1 MLLSVHVGK
10 SVHPFDLNPYRRR
23 PDTFNSRAI
32 EAEYNRLKA
41 KQDAGS

>member
-10 SVHPFDLNPYRRR
+10 SVHPFDLNPYRKR

-32 EAEYNRLKA
+32 EAEYHRLKN
-41 KQDAGS
+41 KDSNK